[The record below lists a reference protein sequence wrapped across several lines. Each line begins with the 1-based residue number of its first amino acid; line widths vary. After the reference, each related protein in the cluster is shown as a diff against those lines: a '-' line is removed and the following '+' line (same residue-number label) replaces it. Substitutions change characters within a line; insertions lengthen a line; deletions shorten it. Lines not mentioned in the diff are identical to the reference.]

1 MSYDNYALQP
11 MTDQQFQDTYGEVP
25 VLRGEFDV
33 DQTAKLMVLGPALSS
48 CIWCPFVAVGGL
60 CCYSAIKKSVASR
73 KLTLGERSLFYAQS
87 TYLCCGPCQCLCSS
101 SEKQVPLDKLQD
113 MSLSQNMCSRWLGLW
128 TMSFETAGQS
138 GPHAGPELQYTGLKN
153 PRDFKQVVLEK
164 RNQVVGGAPVAHTTA
179 PGLANDPDCSSILLR
194 IEQRLLDI
202 EQGCRSKKN
211 GFTDAVADDQ
221 C

>member
-1 MSYDNYALQP
+1 MGNHNRRHMMSYDNYALQP

-101 SEKQVPLDKLQD
+101 SEKQVPLDKLQ
-113 MSLSQNMCSRWLGLW
+113 
-128 TMSFETAGQS
+128 
-138 GPHAGPELQYTGLKN
+138 YTGLKN

-221 C
+221 F